1 MGLMTFF
8 CPNCWADTRLD
19 DSVCTQCGFRMAAFD
34 ALGYEGKLL
43 LALKH
48 PITEKRT
55 LAIQLLG
62 ELKSRSAA
70 LVFATIIDEEED
82 LYALSAIVHALA
94 RIGDERSRAILGR
107 LRSHP
112 SVIVR
117 KAIAD
122 VDHGLNE
129 QHGIRGP
136 EASS

>member
-70 LVFATIIDEEED
+70 LVFATIIDEED
-82 LYALSAIVHALA
+82 GPLRTQRDCACA
-94 RIGDERSRAILGR
+94 RPNRR
-107 LRSHP
+107 
-112 SVIVR
+112 
-117 KAIAD
+117 
-122 VDHGLNE
+122 
-129 QHGIRGP
+129 
-136 EASS
+136 